1 MPLFTIILVSILK
14 IVLSEKVKK
23 LKLTNQIHFLGY
35 RTDIPKLLK
44 ISDLAISSAKQEG
57 LPVNIME
64 AMYVG
69 LPIVATDCRG
79 NRDLVEDGVNGYL
92 VDLEDSENF
101 RDKIEG
107 LSKTSELY
115 FKLKKE
121 SEKHIQKYLLQQI
134 LPQMKIIYNKN

>member
-1 MPLFTIILVSILK
+1 
-14 IVLSEKVKK
+14 
-23 LKLTNQIHFLGY
+23 
-35 RTDIPKLLK
+35 
-44 ISDLAISSAKQEG
+44 
-57 LPVNIME
+57 ME

-69 LPIVATDCRG
+69 LPIVASNCRG

-101 RDKIEG
+101 RDKIER

-121 SEKHIQKYLLQQI
+121 SES
-134 LPQMKIIYNKN
+134 